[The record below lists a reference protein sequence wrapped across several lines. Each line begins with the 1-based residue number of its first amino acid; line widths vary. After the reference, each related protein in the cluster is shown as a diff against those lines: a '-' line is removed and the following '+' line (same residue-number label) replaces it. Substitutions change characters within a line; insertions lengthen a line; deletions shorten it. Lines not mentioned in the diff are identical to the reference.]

1 MNHLVFRNS
10 ALLAFTIIWSVGLLM
25 ATHSQAANKLSP
37 RNIPSPMVG
46 VTIEGTDE
54 LPSII
59 ESLQSLSQKPT
70 TRIVFHEV
78 PASEY
83 VEAVDEIYKVSYVM
97 GELLDSFYMKK
108 YTVDDYLERTREYL
122 DTLGSKVDIWEIGNE
137 INGSWLGD
145 TPSVVAKMTGG
156 YDMVSERGGKTALTL
171 YYHHTAEWMH
181 SWAETH
187 VPERMKQGLDYVF
200 VSFYD
205 EDQAGGAKPDWPKVF
220 KRLAST
226 FPNSK
231 IGFGEVGTEFRGRK
245 SAYIDRYYNM
255 KIAQQNFVGGYFWWY
270 FRQDMVPRSKPL
282 WKTLNNAITP
292 KEVSG
297 L

>member
-1 MNHLVFRNS
+1 MSQIITRKFFLLNFAIVWCAGLV
-10 ALLAFTIIWSVGLLM
+10 M
-25 ATHSQAANKLSP
+25 AAHSQASNLLTP
-37 RNIPSPMVG
+37 RDIPSPMVG
-46 VTIEGTDE
+46 VTVETTDK
-54 LPSII
+54 LSSIV
-59 ESLQSLSQKPT
+59 ESLESLSRKPT
-70 TRIVFHEV
+70 TRIVFHQI

-83 VEAVDEIYKVSYVM
+83 VEAVDEINKVSYVM
-97 GELLDSFYMKK
+97 GELLDSYYVKNF
-108 YTVDDYLERTREYL
+108 TVDEYLDRTKDYL

-145 TPSVVAKMTGG
+145 TPSVVAKMTGS
-156 YDMVSERGGKTALTL
+156 YDMVSGRGGKTALTL

-220 KRLAST
+220 KRLATT

-245 SAYIDRYYNM
+245 SAYIERYYNM
-255 KIAQQNFVGGYFWWY
+255 KISQQNFVGGYFWWY
-270 FRQDMVPRSKPL
+270 FKQDMVPQSKPL
-282 WKTLNNAITP
+282 WKTLNNAISP
-292 KEVSG
+292 KQTSG